1 MAKFVDTFYR
11 LFYISS
17 SLISTEAIRY
27 LDLHS
32 DLSDEKGE
40 QLIKSFLDLLGS
52 LLINAALAAHK
63 LGGVDNEHMTV
74 ELSSRALNDLELQ
87 PAEKGSRFS
96 HYTSASCGY

>member
-1 MAKFVDTFYR
+1 MAKFVKNLFR
-11 LFYISS
+11 LFYMYS
-17 SLISTEAIRY
+17 SLIPTEAIRY

-40 QLIKSFLDLLGS
+40 QLTKSFLDLLGS

-63 LGGVDNEHMTV
+63 LGGVDNEHMAV
-74 ELSSRALNDLELQ
+74 ELSSRALNDLALQ

-96 HYTSASCGY
+96 HHTSALCGY